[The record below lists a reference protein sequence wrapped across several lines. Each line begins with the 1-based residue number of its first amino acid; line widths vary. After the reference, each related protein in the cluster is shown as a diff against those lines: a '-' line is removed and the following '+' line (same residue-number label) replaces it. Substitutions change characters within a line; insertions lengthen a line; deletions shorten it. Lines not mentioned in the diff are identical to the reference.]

1 MAKLVS
7 ENWNLEFHFWNFILR
22 LEFGILKI
30 WDLFHNSCN
39 LNTKHIVLYNMSAI
53 SDQHYI
59 DKILQ
64 GETNSFAVLVDRYKD
79 MIFTLALKMVK
90 NREEA
95 EEVAQDTFIK
105 IYNSL
110 NKFKGD
116 SKFSTWIYKIA
127 YNTCLDRLKKN
138 KKEDLTISIDEFSAH
153 LIKTMDNAL
162 SALEDKERKQTIQN
176 CLNLL
181 PSDENFLLT
190 LFYFEDQSLEEIGKI
205 MSINANNVKVKLFRS
220 RQKLAVI
227 LKKQLEP
234 EIVEYYDR
242 GR

>member
-1 MAKLVS
+1 MDKL
-7 ENWNLEFHFWNFILR
+7 
-22 LEFGILKI
+22 
-30 WDLFHNSCN
+30 
-39 LNTKHIVLYNMSAI
+39 

-59 DKILQ
+59 NQIIQ
-64 GETNSFAVLVDRYKD
+64 GNTNVFGVLVDRYKE
-79 MIFTLALKMVK
+79 MIFTLALKMIK

-95 EEVAQDTFIK
+95 EEISQDTFIK

-138 KKEDLTISIDEFSAH
+138 KKEENTISIDEFSDH
-153 LIKTMDNAL
+153 LVKTLDNAL
-162 SALEDKERKQTIQN
+162 STLEDKERKQTIQN

-181 PSDENFLLT
+181 SREESFLLT
-190 LFYFEDQSLEEIGKI
+190 LYYFDDQNLDEIAKI
-205 MSINANNVKVKLFRS
+205 MDINSNNAKVKLFRG
-220 RQKLAVI
+220 RKKLAVI

-234 EIVEYYDR
+234 EILDYYER
-242 GR
+242 ER

>member
-1 MAKLVS
+1 
-7 ENWNLEFHFWNFILR
+7 
-22 LEFGILKI
+22 
-30 WDLFHNSCN
+30 
-39 LNTKHIVLYNMSAI
+39 MSTI

-64 GETNSFAVLVDRYKD
+64 GETNAFAVLVDRYKD
-79 MIFTLALKMVK
+79 MIFSLALKMIK

-110 NKFKGD
+110 SKFKGD

-127 YNTCLDRLKKN
+127 YNSCLDNLKKN
-138 KKEDLTISIDEFSAH
+138 KKEDLNISIDEFSSH

-181 PSDENFLLT
+181 PSEENFLLT

-205 MSINANNVKVKLFRS
+205 MSITANNVKVKLFRS

-234 EIVEYYDR
+234 ETIACYER
-242 GR
+242 E

>member
-1 MAKLVS
+1 MEYIFS
-7 ENWNLEFHFWNFILR
+7 NC
-22 LEFGILKI
+22 
-30 WDLFHNSCN
+30 CN
-39 LNTKHIVLYNMSAI
+39 LNTERVVLYNMSAI

-64 GETNSFAVLVDRYKD
+64 GETNTFAVLVDRYKD
-79 MIFTLALKMVK
+79 MIFTLAIKMVK

-105 IYNSL
+105 IYSSL

-138 KKEDLTISIDEFSAH
+138 KKEDLNISIDEFSAH

-181 PSDENFLLT
+181 PGDENFLLT
-190 LFYFEDQSLEEIGKI
+190 LFYFEDQSLDEIGKI
-205 MSINANNVKVKLFRS
+205 MNINANNVKVKLFRS

-234 EIVEYYDR
+234 EIVACYER
-242 GR
+242 ER

>member
-1 MAKLVS
+1 MS
-7 ENWNLEFHFWNFILR
+7 T
-22 LEFGILKI
+22 
-30 WDLFHNSCN
+30 
-39 LNTKHIVLYNMSAI
+39 LN
-53 SDQHYI
+53 DQHYI
-59 DKILQ
+59 DRILQ
-64 GETNSFAVLVDRYKD
+64 GETSSFAVLVDRYKD
-79 MIFTLALKMVK
+79 MIFTLALKMIK

-110 NKFKGD
+110 SKFKGD

-138 KKEDLTISIDEFSAH
+138 KKEDLNISIDEFSAH

-162 SALEDKERKQTIQN
+162 SALENKERRQTIQN

-181 PSDENFLLT
+181 PGDENFLLT

-205 MSINANNVKVKLFRS
+205 MNINANNVKVKLFRS

-227 LKKQLEP
+227 LRQQLEP
-234 EIVEYYDR
+234 ETIQCYER
-242 GR
+242 ER